1 MKQNTIKT
9 IFTDV
14 LKLTL
19 TIIQEENIVN
29 KTNKELCYIIDNIQ
43 NQRDFWYV
51 VKDQINQYLGA
62 NTQTTVYSLMTH
74 YKTYYKQVLFTDKLN
89 QADCQYLEQYIV
101 KNSDYA
107 DFKISNMA
115 KELMETYFNKRDIFI
130 YEVSRKL
137 YQLKGKQ
144 LKYQGIEQ
152 QDHLINDNKYVLE
165 QQNKLQDIIQD
176 LDKKSQN
183 SEEIRARQ
191 QLLLICQNQEKEN
204 QNQSIKQSQ
213 LSSQLLDTQNTQID
227 EVQNTESQTQLFS
240 ANNIMGI
247 PLSAQDKTY
256 IQNFMQKHSQKIKIN
271 NLTALQITDELV
283 NAYFKEANIFI
294 SVIEEF
300 VDQLLAEQNK
310 VYNNQINNQ
319 INIQQSD
326 AKEKIILKRKPI
338 KQSSL
343 KLKYSNAT
351 SKNLVNQQLLKSL
364 CYVLNTE
371 LFLTKYRMVS
381 RINLLTKAQT
391 DSFWSY
397 FHSIQ
402 SDGSVL
408 EWQDFFFNN
417 FIETEKYSLGLNLFT
432 IEDTN
437 LISQYVQNNP
447 TLGQAQIS
455 LNLFNQYFK
464 NRNFDLHI
472 IMNKVSFELVTKNHI
487 QNDLDAF

>member
-1 MKQNTIKT
+1 
-9 IFTDV
+9 
-14 LKLTL
+14 
-19 TIIQEENIVN
+19 
-29 KTNKELCYIIDNIQ
+29 
-43 NQRDFWYV
+43 
-51 VKDQINQYLGA
+51 
-62 NTQTTVYSLMTH
+62 
-74 YKTYYKQVLFTDKLN
+74 
-89 QADCQYLEQYIV
+89 
-101 KNSDYA
+101 
-107 DFKISNMA
+107 
-115 KELMETYFNKRDIFI
+115 
-130 YEVSRKL
+130 
-137 YQLKGKQ
+137 
-144 LKYQGIEQ
+144 
-152 QDHLINDNKYVLE
+152 
-165 QQNKLQDIIQD
+165 
-176 LDKKSQN
+176 
-183 SEEIRARQ
+183 
-191 QLLLICQNQEKEN
+191 
-204 QNQSIKQSQ
+204 
-213 LSSQLLDTQNTQID
+213 
-227 EVQNTESQTQLFS
+227 
-240 ANNIMGI
+240 MGI

-283 NAYFKEANIFI
+283 NAYFKEANIYI
-294 SVIEEF
+294 SVIEVF
-300 VDQLLAEQNK
+300 VDQLLAEQKK

-319 INIQQSD
+319 INIQQPD

-391 DSFWSY
+391 DSFQSY

-432 IEDTN
+432 IEDKN

-487 QNDLDAF
+487 QNDQDAF

>member
-1 MKQNTIKT
+1 
-9 IFTDV
+9 
-14 LKLTL
+14 
-19 TIIQEENIVN
+19 
-29 KTNKELCYIIDNIQ
+29 
-43 NQRDFWYV
+43 
-51 VKDQINQYLGA
+51 
-62 NTQTTVYSLMTH
+62 
-74 YKTYYKQVLFTDKLN
+74 
-89 QADCQYLEQYIV
+89 
-101 KNSDYA
+101 
-107 DFKISNMA
+107 
-115 KELMETYFNKRDIFI
+115 
-130 YEVSRKL
+130 
-137 YQLKGKQ
+137 
-144 LKYQGIEQ
+144 
-152 QDHLINDNKYVLE
+152 
-165 QQNKLQDIIQD
+165 
-176 LDKKSQN
+176 
-183 SEEIRARQ
+183 
-191 QLLLICQNQEKEN
+191 
-204 QNQSIKQSQ
+204 
-213 LSSQLLDTQNTQID
+213 
-227 EVQNTESQTQLFS
+227 
-240 ANNIMGI
+240 MGI

-256 IQNFMQKHSQKIKIN
+256 IQNFIQKHSRKIKIN

-283 NAYFKEANIFI
+283 NVYFQEANIFI

-300 VDQLLAEQNK
+300 VDQLLAEQK
-310 VYNNQINNQ
+310 VYQNKINNQ

-391 DSFWSY
+391 DAFWSY
-397 FHSIQ
+397 FHSLQ
-402 SDGSVL
+402 SDGSVQ

-417 FIETEKYSLGLNLFT
+417 FIETDKYSLGLNLFT

-437 LISQYVQNNP
+437 LISQHVKNNP

-487 QNDLDAF
+487 QNDQDAF